1 MIICYQGFGKGTD
14 GPSVDRR
21 LKKTGDFILGQ
32 TLAEIGRGLLKQ
44 SSSSCLAQVFIHS
57 FIHFFIHPFIHP
69 SLYYSLILSFIST
82 FHYPYTV
89 INSELKRKKSKN
101 VFQI

>member
-32 TLAEIGRGLLKQ
+32 TLSEIGRGLLKQ
-44 SSSSCLAQVFIHS
+44 SSSSCLAQVLIHS
-57 FIHFFIHPFIHP
+57 I
-69 SLYYSLILSFIST
+69 LSLI
-82 FHYPYTV
+82 H
-89 INSELKRKKSKN
+89 
-101 VFQI
+101 